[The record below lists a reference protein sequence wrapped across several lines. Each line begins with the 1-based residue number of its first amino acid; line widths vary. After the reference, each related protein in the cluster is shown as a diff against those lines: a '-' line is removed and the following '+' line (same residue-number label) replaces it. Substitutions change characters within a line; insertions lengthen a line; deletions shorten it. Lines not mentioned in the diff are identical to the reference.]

1 MAVVQT
7 LIGNVKGPQGD
18 TGATGQQGPQGDA
31 ATINVGTVSTTA
43 YGNAAQVTNVGTE
56 SDAVLNFVIPQGKP
70 GERTTTMGGLTL
82 DTITTQTADYPVPA
96 VGDTG
101 ATAFGKIVKWFSDA
115 LTAITGK
122 LDKANVVN
130 NLTTTAG
137 GYALDARQGKT
148 LNGAITGK
156 LDKANVVNN
165 LTTTA
170 GGYALDARQGKALND
185 ALTPQII
192 NMAYNT
198 STLANIGGRTA
209 AYRVG
214 RVVVVNINSKT
225 TGAVSAGSTL
235 YTGLPSPARNLN
247 SANTAAG
254 SVALANGTAVRI
266 YVDNSGKILTED
278 AISSQINFNGSISYI
293 AAS

>member
-18 TGATGQQGPQGDA
+18 TGATGPQGAQGEA
-31 ATINVGTVSTTA
+31 ATIEVGSVSTTA
-43 YGNAAQVTNVGTE
+43 YGNPAQVTNTGTAQE
-56 SDAVLNFVIPQGKP
+56 AVFNFVIPQGKP

-137 GYALDARQGKT
+137 GYALDARQGKILATTMLGTKTFNVSNVSAEARMQTDLT
-148 LNGAITGK
+148 LSGWRVVGFKITQANA
-156 LDKANVVNN
+156 LDKAYIGAN
-165 LTTTA
+165 
-170 GGYALDARQGKALND
+170 Q
-185 ALTPQII
+185 
-192 NMAYNT
+192 
-198 STLANIGGRTA
+198 TLYYKYSSSFT
-209 AYRVG
+209 
-214 RVVVVNINSKT
+214 
-225 TGAVSAGSTL
+225 GSTVIITA
-235 YTGLPSPARNLN
+235 YYFS
-247 SANTAAG
+247 NTY
-254 SVALANGTAVRI
+254 LQE
-266 YVDNSGKILTED
+266 L
-278 AISSQINFNGSISYI
+278 
-293 AAS
+293 

>member
-18 TGATGQQGPQGDA
+18 TGATGPQGAQGEA

-56 SDAVLNFVIPQGKP
+56 SDAVFNFVIPQGKP
-70 GERTTTMGGLTL
+70 GDRTTTIGGLTL

-115 LTAITGK
+115 LA
-122 LDKANVVN
+122 
-130 NLTTTAG
+130 
-137 GYALDARQGKT
+137 
-148 LNGAITGK
+148 AITGK

-247 SANTAAG
+247 GANTAAG

>member
-7 LIGNVKGPQGD
+7 LIGNVKGPQGE
-18 TGATGQQGPQGDA
+18 TGATGPQGAQGEA

-101 ATAFGKIVKWFSDA
+101 ATVFGKIVKWFSDA

-130 NLTTTAG
+130 NLTTTAE
-137 GYALDARQGKT
+137 
-148 LNGAITGK
+148 
-156 LDKANVVNN
+156 
-165 LTTTA
+165 
-170 GGYALDARQGKALND
+170 GYALDARQGKALND
-185 ALTPQII
+185 SLTWKLL
-192 NMAYNT
+192 T
-198 STLANIGGRTA
+198 
-209 AYRVG
+209 
-214 RVVVVNINSKT
+214 
-225 TGAVSAGSTL
+225 
-235 YTGLPSPARNLN
+235 RNL
-247 SANTAAG
+247 SGTASQSLTGITFQELYVRTSITVSGTSYCFLFTLLKNELG
-254 SVALANGTAVRI
+254 SSNKNYCGGLANGNNCSCRITASLSSVNLNEVYLNGTAYTSNASTAVFYR
-266 YVDNSGKILTED
+266 
-278 AISSQINFNGSISYI
+278 
-293 AAS
+293 

>member
-115 LTAITGK
+115 LTAIADK
-122 LDKANVVN
+122 LDKSHVTDS
-130 NLTTTAG
+130 LTVTHD
-137 GYALDARQGKT
+137 GYALDA
-148 LNGAITGK
+148 
-156 LDKANVVNN
+156 KA
-165 LTTTA
+165 
-170 GGYALDARQGKALND
+170 GKALND
-185 ALTPQII
+185 KLTPQII
-192 NMAYNT
+192 NMSYD
-198 STLANIGGRTA
+198 STKITNIGGRTA

-214 RVVVVNINSKT
+214 RVVVVNLNSRT
-225 TGAVSAGSTL
+225 TGAVPAGSTL
-235 YTGLPSPARNLN
+235 FSGLPSPARNLSN
-247 SANTAAG
+247 ANTAAG
-254 SVALANGTAVRI
+254 SIALANGTAVRI
-266 YVDNSGKILTED
+266 YVDNSGKVLTED
-278 AISSQINFNGSISYI
+278 AISSQINFNGSIAYI

>member
-18 TGATGQQGPQGDA
+18 TGATGPQGAQGEA

-70 GERTTTMGGLTL
+70 GDKTTTMGGLTL

-115 LTAITGK
+115 LAAITGKLDKANVVNNLTTTAEGYALDARQGKTLNTAITGK

-137 GYALDARQGKT
+137 GYALDARQGKVLQDQFDKLGSFLQT
-148 LNGAITGK
+148 LDFSTTGQKTSVQTAAAIAKYTYILVVGIYNEQIMCST
-156 LDKANVVNN
+156 LVPRVIAAGNANRRHIYVSFEGGTKRYGDITFTDGN
-165 LTTTA
+165 LT
-170 GGYALDARQGKALND
+170 
-185 ALTPQII
+185 
-192 NMAYNT
+192 
-198 STLANIGGRTA
+198 
-209 AYRVG
+209 
-214 RVVVVNINSKT
+214 
-225 TGAVSAGSTL
+225 SATC
-235 YTGLPSPARNLN
+235 
-247 SANTAAG
+247 
-254 SVALANGTAVRI
+254 
-266 YVDNSGKILTED
+266 
-278 AISSQINFNGSISYI
+278 GSISGLSTI
-293 AAS
+293 RVWMIR